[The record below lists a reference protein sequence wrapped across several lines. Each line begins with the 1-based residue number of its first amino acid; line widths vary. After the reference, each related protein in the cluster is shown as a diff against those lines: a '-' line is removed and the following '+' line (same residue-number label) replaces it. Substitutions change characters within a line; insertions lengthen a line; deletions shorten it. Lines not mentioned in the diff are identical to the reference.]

1 LTSCPTN
8 VGTGMRASVMIHL
21 LGLVVTKR
29 LNRLVPAIN
38 LFAFVVRGMYGEG
51 SVAHGNII
59 QMSKQVT
66 LGKSDEDIVDDV
78 NTVITK
84 LVEQERDARQQLMN
98 RSQIHV
104 EDRIFRSFGILRNA
118 RIIESKEAAKRISD
132 VRLGIDIGVIT
143 NLSSSI
149 LNDL

>member
-1 LTSCPTN
+1 
-8 VGTGMRASVMIHL
+8 
-21 LGLVVTKR
+21 
-29 LNRLVPAIN
+29 PAIN
-38 LFAFVVRGMYGEG
+38 QLGFVVRGMYGEG
-51 SVAHGNII
+51 SEAQGYIFQISN
-59 QMSKQVT
+59 QVT
-66 LGKSDEDIVDDV
+66 LGQSEEDIVDDL

-149 LNDL
+149 LNDLMVLMQPGF